1 MPLLR
6 LEIYQ
11 PHAHYRIPYSINRR
25 LTYPIPPYSTV
36 IGFLCNICGVDDQH
50 SEVYS
55 IIRELKIS
63 IAGRFDS
70 KTTENIWFRNLS
82 RKEHNRYYFSET
94 VRYKNGQVGHV
105 GGQIPVKI
113 DVLENVELVIHLY
126 HKNEEHIEMI
136 KQKLENP
143 VERLQPLHL
152 GRAEDLLVIRD
163 LKVLKYEELDI
174 GRVDGN
180 YDYFFWIPED
190 GCLFVPN
197 PEDLKNSE
205 DLKNPEDLKNSV
217 KVDWREI
224 EGNIYFLTTLSNI
237 EGYESHRNHA
247 VKKTYKKIKVKLSD
261 GKIKSISTLIDK
273 EKNIPIF
280 LAELN
285 CEDKDK
291 K

>member
-11 PHAHYRIPYSINRR
+11 PHAHYRIPYSMNRR

-36 IGFLCNICGVDDQH
+36 IGFLCNICGVDDQN

-63 IAGRFDS
+63 IAGGFDS
-70 KTTENIWFRNLS
+70 KTTEKIWFRNLS
-82 RKEHNRYYFSET
+82 RDKHNSYYISET

-126 HKNEEHIEMI
+126 HKNEKHIETL

-163 LKVLKYEELDI
+163 LKVLKDEELDI
-174 GRVDGN
+174 DRVDGN

-190 GCLFVPN
+190 RFLWAP
-197 PEDLKNSE
+197 KNV
-205 DLKNPEDLKNSV
+205 KNSV
-217 KVDWREI
+217 KIDWGEI
-224 EGNIYFLTTLSNI
+224 EGNTYSLATLSKI
-237 EGYESHRNHA
+237 EDYEFHRNHA
-247 VKKTYKKIKVKLSD
+247 VKKTYQKIKVKLSD
-261 GKIKSISTLIDK
+261 GKIKNISTLIDK
-273 EKNIPIF
+273 DKNIPIF
-280 LAELN
+280 LGELS
-285 CEDKDK
+285 
-291 K
+291 

>member
-36 IGFLCNICGVDDQH
+36 IGFLCNICGVDDQK

-55 IIRELKIS
+55 IISELKIS

-82 RKEHNRYYFSET
+82 REEHNRYYISET

-163 LKVLKYEELDI
+163 LKVLKDEELDI

-180 YDYFFWIPED
+180 YDYFFWIPKNR
-190 GCLFVPN
+190 LLLI
-197 PEDLKNSE
+197 PEG
-205 DLKNPEDLKNSV
+205 LKNPEDLKNSV

-224 EGNIYFLTTLSNI
+224 EGNIYFLTTLSKI

-247 VKKTYKKIKVKLSD
+247 VKKTYDKIKVKLSD
-261 GKIKSISTLIDK
+261 GKIKNISTLIDK

-280 LAELN
+280 LGELI
-285 CEDKDK
+285 DKDK